1 MAKHRTLKEETE
13 FTVGSK
19 VRVVD
24 KNNEHYQQTGEII
37 RLGSA
42 GEILYLMVLFPNYIT
57 PRTFVPEQLQVDLQV
72 ERT

>member
-1 MAKHRTLKEETE
+1 VAKHRTLKEETE

-24 KNNEHYQQTGEII
+24 KNNEHYQQTGEIV

-42 GEILYLMVLFPNYIT
+42 GEVLYIMVLFVDYIT
-57 PRTFVPEQLQVDLQV
+57 PRTFVHQQIEL
-72 ERT
+72 ERV